1 VLYTALL
8 DANVLHPMVLCDL
21 LIRLAQ
27 AGLYRACWTE
37 QILEEVVGSIQRRRP
52 DISPDRLKRRTAMM
66 KNALPDACITG
77 YQTLLPSLSSFGT
90 DAHVA
95 AAAIVGRVDAIVTS
109 NSRDFP
115 ESRLE
120 EFGVEVLSPDSFLIA
135 QWGLDRESV
144 LAVLRR
150 QAAALTRP
158 KQELR
163 DVLRSLRAIV
173 PAFAGVAAE
182 VAKVTI
188 LE

>member
-27 AGLYRACWTE
+27 AGLYRACWTD
-37 QILEEVVGSIQRRRP
+37 QILDEVVGSIQRRRS
-52 DISPDRLKRRTAMM
+52 DISRERLERRTAMM
-66 KNALPDACITG
+66 KKALPNACITG

-90 DAHVA
+90 DAHVVA
-95 AAAIVGRVDAIVTS
+95 AAVVGRVDAIVTS

-144 LAVLRR
+144 LAALRR
-150 QAAALTRP
+150 QAAALTKP
-158 KQELR
+158 KQELC
-163 DVLRSLRAIV
+163 DVLRSLRSIV
-173 PAFAGVAAE
+173 PAFVVVAAE
-182 VAKVTI
+182 SADVTI
-188 LE
+188 PE